1 MSTTTEP
8 TGYGDP
14 LARIRAGLDQMVA
27 VENWQMSDD
36 QAMVEMDAL
45 GVLGERIAGLRL
57 RRTQEVETRKLCRD
71 RGWTTADHL
80 MTSDRT
86 PLRTARAY
94 VYFSRHLNRFNVI
107 GDAVCNGTVTTE
119 QAQAMVHGLKH
130 LPAEIT
136 DEQVVSVQESLIAE
150 ADELHPNDLRLL
162 ANRAVAI
169 LFPEVEEDRL
179 GKLLEREE
187 KRARR
192 DRYLAF
198 GRSPSGSVTFKGQL
212 SPVDGEKFITLITAY
227 AQQLKNQHA
236 QAEDRLDPLT
246 ETPTT
251 AQLQAD
257 ALVAM
262 LEHLFAEQSAPQSG
276 GDRPRVSILLPLED
290 LVNGTNGATLTN
302 SGEPISPETARHLA
316 CDADLIPVVLDTDG
330 VVLDVGRTQRLFT
343 RGIRHGLEVRDQG
356 CVFPRC
362 EAPPQRCEAHHLT
375 PWHLGGE
382 TALHNGALLCRHH
395 HTIVEPDPHAP
406 KAPGGLSPST
416 TRVSRTCSH
425 RPESI
430 RNDNPDNTPGSDNA
444 ATLISTEWW
453 FRRAQPG
460 LSRSFDRFNQ
470 GGSSTAFGQRRV

>member
-1 MSTTTEP
+1 MSTPTDA
-8 TGYGDP
+8 TGYGDV
-14 LARIRAGLDQMVA
+14 AAIAAIVDRMVS
-27 VENWQMSDD
+27 VEDWQVSDD
-36 QAMVEMDAL
+36 QVLAEMDAL

-57 RRTQEVETRKLCRD
+57 RRTHEVETRNLCPA

-86 PLRTARAY
+86 PLKAARAY
-94 VYFSRHLNRFNVI
+94 VYFSRHLNQFQVI
-107 GDAVCNGTVTTE
+107 GDAVCNGTVTTD

-169 LFPEVEEDRL
+169 LFPDVEEDRL

-187 KRARR
+187 RRARR
-192 DRYLAF
+192 DRYLTL
-198 GRSPSGSVTFKGQL
+198 GRTPSGSVTFKGQL
-212 SPVDGEKFITLITAY
+212 SPVDGEKFISLITAY

-236 QAEDRLDPLT
+236 QAEDRLDPLA

-262 LEHLFAEQSAPQSG
+262 FEHLFAEQAAPTSG
-276 GDRPRVSILLPLED
+276 GDRPRVSILLPLAN
-290 LVNGTNGATLTN
+290 LMNGTNGATLLN
-302 SGEPISPETARHLA
+302 SGEPISPEAARHLA
-316 CDADLIPVVLDTDG
+316 CDADLIPVVLDTSG
-330 VVLDVGRTQRLFT
+330 VVLDVGRTRRLFT

-362 EAPPQRCEAHHLT
+362 EAPPQQCEAHHLT

-382 TALHNGALLCRHH
+382 TALRNGALLCPHH
-395 HTIVEPDPHAP
+395 HKIVEPDPTAP
-406 KAPGGLSPST
+406 EGSRWTIDLDHRDLPHVFPP
-416 TRVSRTCSH
+416 TRVDPER
-425 RPESI
+425 RPRQHI
-430 RNDNPDNTPGSDNA
+430 R
-444 ATLISTEWW
+444 
-453 FRRAQPG
+453 FRRRGHPD
-460 LSRSFDRFNQ
+460 LN
-470 GGSSTAFGQRRV
+470 